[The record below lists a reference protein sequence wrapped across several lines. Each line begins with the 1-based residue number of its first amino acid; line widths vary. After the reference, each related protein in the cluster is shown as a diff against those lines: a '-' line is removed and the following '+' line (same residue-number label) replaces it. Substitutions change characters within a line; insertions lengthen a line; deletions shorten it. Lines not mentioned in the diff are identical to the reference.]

1 MKERVKERAILQE
14 KITEGRING
23 KNAMTVSDINEL
35 KGHRG
40 SAVNGIHVSTGR
52 AKATMT
58 TKRNEFPFVAVRTV
72 VRGADIRRIA
82 TMHHFIYIFNNGF
95 ARMQGTKRV
104 DKVTSVRGASN
115 YADRNIK

>member
-1 MKERVKERAILQE
+1 MEVVRSIEYLLPQVGQKRLWQRK
-14 KITEGRING
+14 
-23 KNAMTVSDINEL
+23 
-35 KGHRG
+35 
-40 SAVNGIHVSTGR
+40 GIHVSTGR

-72 VRGADIRRIA
+72 VHGTDIRRIA